1 MIYVFFMNAT
11 CLVFILTFVELAYI
25 VEFFCDE

>member
-11 CLVFILTFVELAYI
+11 CLLFILTFVKLAYI
-25 VEFFCDE
+25 VEIFLL

>member
-25 VEFFCDE
+25 VEFFLR

>member
-11 CLVFILTFVELAYI
+11 YLVFILTFVELAYI
-25 VEFFCDE
+25 VEFFLR